1 MAGIHWVHEDEFG
14 MPEEF
19 PTAIYVNGRRV
30 TTLQT
35 TRMALEDWAHGFL
48 YAEGYIQAPDDVR
61 SMVVN
66 RDRGQVRVNLQP
78 GLPRAAA
85 HPRAPSH
92 SPAPALRVSH
102 AQLAAFQARMHR
114 SAVLYALTGGM
125 HVAAVC
131 RVFSGEMIARE
142 DVGRHNTVDKA
153 LGAALRAGWNPG
165 DLVLLCSGRI
175 SHEMCRKIARF
186 GITIAASRSAA
197 TDQAVRLARRLGIE
211 MIGYLRPHGMRVY
224 TSGHRLVEER
234 NVEGACCLEPIHQTA
249 IHSIQEE

>member
-1 MAGIHWVHEDEFG
+1 MAGVHWVHEDEYG

-19 PTAIYVNGRRV
+19 PTTIHVNGRRL

-48 YAEGYIQAPDDVR
+48 YAEGYIQSPDDVR

-66 RDRGQVRVNLQP
+66 RDRGQVWVRLQP
-78 GLPRAAA
+78 GLPRAAT
-85 HPRAPSH
+85 HPRAPSR
-92 SPAPALRVSH
+92 SAATAPRVSQ
-102 AQLAAFQARMHR
+102 AQLAAFQAQMQR

-125 HVAAVC
+125 HVAGVF
-131 RVFSGEMIARE
+131 RVSSGEMIARE
-142 DVGRHNTVDKA
+142 DVGRHNTVDKVI
-153 LGAALRAGWNPG
+153 GAALRAGWDPSN
-165 DLVLLCSGRI
+165 LVLLCSGRI
-175 SHEMCRKIARF
+175 SHEMCRKIVRF

-211 MIGYLRPHGMRVY
+211 MIGYLRPHGMRIY
-224 TSGHRLVEER
+224 TSGHRLVGER
-234 NVEGACCLEPIHQTA
+234 DVEGACCLEPIHQTA